1 MNDDFQSITIKYKSY
16 FEINNSD
23 SEKINLE
30 DIDVN
35 VSTNNSENQQFK
47 PSKAEPNFLAL
58 TVFWAYF
65 RACQQGMINLNSPVP
80 WRQFEKE
87 EDFKVEGNDFDYED
101 WFKFLNNI
109 VDDNWA
115 EWIKDPQKIK
125 KRALIAYENEKLK
138 HIAMRS
144 LQKKTMLKEKSLN
157 KIKDFFE
164 GI

>member
-1 MNDDFQSITIKYKSY
+1 MNDDFQSITVKYKSY
-16 FEINNSD
+16 FKINNSD
-23 SEKINLE
+23 SEEINLE

-35 VSTNNSENQQFK
+35 VSTNNSENQQLK
-47 PSKAEPNFLAL
+47 QSKAEPNFLAL

-65 RACQQGMINLNSPVP
+65 SACQQGMINLNSPVP
-80 WRQFEKE
+80 WRKFENE
-87 EDFKVEGNDFDYED
+87 EDFEVGGNDFDYEV

-109 VDDNWA
+109 VDSNWS

-125 KRALIAYENEKLK
+125 KRALSAYENEKLK

-157 KIKDFFE
+157 KIKDF
-164 GI
+164 